1 MELLPKKIEEKLP
14 LLYATEETKIEEKI
28 LQIRYHS
35 IYTNWEWYVVEYN
48 KDTKIA
54 FGYVIGQ
61 EKEWGYFSIEEF
73 QEINKEYLQIIRDEE
88 FVAIKYKELLC

>member
-14 LLYATEETKIEEKI
+14 LLYATEEIETEEKI

-35 IYTNWEWYVVEYN
+35 IYTDWEWYVVEYN